1 MFPLVVRSDVSKSIC
16 NEFRC
21 SFRLDSLLILLVT
34 SLLTPGG
41 NILLVG
47 SVLLVFWASAEALSL
62 VLCDVC
68 FNGINVHLF
77 KKKKKERKG
86 KTKNLWTIYFMCLYF
101 LF

>member
-41 NILLVG
+41 NILLV
-47 SVLLVFWASAEALSL
+47 SEAYTKYVYYLYIILTLLLI
-62 VLCDVC
+62 
-68 FNGINVHLF
+68 GY
-77 KKKKKERKG
+77 
-86 KTKNLWTIYFMCLYF
+86 IY
-101 LF
+101 